1 MLAIESDVV
10 LLACAGAAAGAL
22 YWLRRPMPGTSSQ
35 SQVEPGP
42 VQQSAPS
49 ARHLEVLPA
58 QRLFDV
64 TGTSPLV
71 ELIRQRMGFTP
82 ENFERDV
89 RPLLAAFAEF
99 VQLLPASESHH
110 HAQPGGLLVH
120 LLEVAAHALHFR
132 DAYKLPLGVAPE
144 EQTRLAARYTYAV
157 LVAGLLHDIGKPV
170 TDVVVQLQGAS
181 GESKPWVPL
190 GGTMQEQGADWYTV
204 DFPAQREYRKHERLG
219 LPLLRTLVPG
229 KALAWIGEH
238 SPLMDELFD
247 YLGGEQ
253 RKGVIA
259 ELVGR
264 ADRESVASN
273 LATGPRTRFASARA
287 VPLIE
292 RLMGGLRRVLAEGS
306 VSINRAGAVGFCDG
320 ESLWCVS
327 GSIAKLVRDHLAQTE
342 QRRPGA
348 AGIPDDNSR
357 LFDTWQEYGA
367 AISNEAGAAI
377 WTVKIAIGT
386 WSQRL
391 TVLRFPLSILFQDP
405 AQYPAALP
413 PGAVSVADVKAPR
426 GAAGGHADDHCPPA
440 SPVAPSAPAEQ
451 MPPAH
456 EEPII
461 EATDVG
467 AGDDK
472 PVAGTSPGVE
482 DLPEMDDLDPDVVG
496 VVQDG
501 NSLSASIELEAD
513 DQYLDD
519 IDSAIPE
526 LVQSPEVEAPELM
539 SAPVAPRVRAAPAP
553 AALPAM
559 PARKANV
566 ERFMAWIQSGVSS
579 GSIAYNEA
587 NAAVHFC
594 EEGMLLVSPK
604 IFKDYADNFEAR
616 IDMPTS
622 TDGAP
627 SKEPWRVLQQQ
638 FQKSEYPQKSGSGS
652 FLHRYN
658 VSGPGGKQLT
668 GILIPGPERFF
679 QPVPAANQLLKPAS
693 AGASA

>member
-1 MLAIESDVV
+1 MPAIESDLV
-10 LLACAGAAAGAL
+10 LLACAVVAAGAL
-22 YWLRRPMPGTSSQ
+22 WWLRKSARPPLAEQYSDQGAD
-35 SQVEPGP
+35 PRP
-42 VQQSAPS
+42 APS
-49 ARHLEVLPA
+49 PRHLEVLPA
-58 QRLFDV
+58 RRLFDA
-64 TGTSPLV
+64 TRTSPLL
-71 ELIRQRMGFTP
+71 EQIRQRMGFTP

-89 RPLLAAFAEF
+89 SPLLEAFAEF

-132 DAYKLPLGVAPE
+132 DAYKLPMGVAPE

-157 LVAGLLHDIGKPV
+157 LVAGLLHDVGKPV
-170 TDVVVQLQGAS
+170 TDVLVQLQSAS
-181 GESKPWVPL
+181 GDSKPWVPL
-190 GGTMQEQGADWYTV
+190 GGTMREQGADWYTV
-204 DFPAQREYRKHERLG
+204 EFPAQRDYRKHERLS

-238 SPLMDELFD
+238 PPLMDELFD

-253 RKGVIA
+253 KKGVIA

-264 ADRESVASN
+264 GDRESVANN

-306 VSINRAGAVGFCDG
+306 VSVNRAGAAAFCDG

-367 AISNEAGAAI
+367 ATSNEAGAAI
-377 WTVKIAIGT
+377 WTVQIQIGS

-391 TVLRFPLSILFQDP
+391 TVLRFPLSVLFQD
-405 AQYPAALP
+405 QGHYPAALP
-413 PGAVSVADVKAPR
+413 PGAILVVDAKAP
-426 GAAGGHADDHCPPA
+426 A
-440 SPVAPSAPAEQ
+440 SRASAKGSGAPAEQ
-451 MPPAH
+451 EASASAHVETTPALD
-456 EEPII
+456 EPSV
-461 EATDVG
+461 ESADADAAAYPAV
-467 AGDDK
+467 
-472 PVAGTSPGVE
+472 SLNEE
-482 DLPEMDDLDPDVVG
+482 DLPDLSTADADELGLVQESHFLPAHIASEPDDG
-496 VVQDG
+496 
-501 NSLSASIELEAD
+501 
-513 DQYLDD
+513 YLDD
-519 IDSAIPE
+519 IDSALPE
-526 LVQSPEVEAPELM
+526 LVQSPDVEAPQLM
-539 SAPVAPRVRAAPAP
+539 SAPVAPRVRPAPAL

-566 ERFMAWIQSGVSS
+566 ERFMAWLQSGVST
-579 GSIAYNEA
+579 GSLAYNEA

-594 EEGMLLVSPK
+594 DEGMLLVSPK
-604 IFKDYADNFEAR
+604 IFKDYADNFETR
-616 IDMPTS
+616 IDMAAPG
-622 TDGAP
+622 DGAP

-638 FQKSEYPQKSGSGS
+638 FQKSEYAQKSGSGS

-668 GILIPGPERFF
+668 GILVVGPERFF
-679 QPVPAANQLLKPAS
+679 QPVPSANQLLKPAS
-693 AGASA
+693 AGAST

>member
-1 MLAIESDVV
+1 MLIFQSDIV
-10 LLACAGAAAGAL
+10 LLACAGAAACAL
-22 YWLRRPMPGTSSQ
+22 WWLKKPRPSAAD
-35 SQVEPGP
+35 VGP
-42 VQQSAPS
+42 RDRKPTPRAAPS

-58 QRLFDV
+58 HRLFDV
-64 TGTSPLV
+64 TGTAPLL
-71 ELIRQRMGFTP
+71 EQIRQRIGFTP
-82 ENFERDV
+82 ENFDEDV
-89 RPLLAAFAEF
+89 RPLLEAFAEF

-132 DAYKLPLGVAPE
+132 DAYKLPMGVAPE

-157 LVAGLLHDIGKPV
+157 LVASLLHDIGKPI
-170 TDVVVQLQGAS
+170 TDVLVQLQDAS
-181 GESKPWVPL
+181 GHSKPWVPL
-190 GGTMQEQGADWYTV
+190 GGTMREQGGEWYTV
-204 DFPAQREYRKHERLG
+204 DFPSQKDYRKHERLG

-229 KALAWIGEH
+229 QALAWIGEH
-238 SPLMDELFD
+238 PPLMDELFEF
-247 YLGGEQ
+247 LGGEQ

-264 ADRESVASN
+264 ADKQSVATN
-273 LATGPRTRFASARA
+273 LANGPRTRFASARS

-292 RLMGGLRRVLAEGS
+292 RLMAGLRRVLAEGA
-306 VSINRAGAVGFCDG
+306 VSMNRAGAVGFCDG

-377 WTVKIAIGT
+377 WTVQISIGT
-386 WSQRL
+386 WTQRL
-391 TVLRFPLSILFQDP
+391 TVLKFPLSLLFED
-405 AQYPAALP
+405 AALYPAALP
-413 PGAVSVADVKAPR
+413 VGAITVVDAKANVNSTGPKATAESAPMREPDEAPDGQIPPAAQQSEDGSRSDEVLATSMAPGADPCQEEHLAVSASEPNAVELVQDVQLLAADVPLEV
-426 GAAGGHADDHCPPA
+426 DD
-440 SPVAPSAPAEQ
+440 
-451 MPPAH
+451 
-456 EEPII
+456 
-461 EATDVG
+461 G
-467 AGDDK
+467 
-472 PVAGTSPGVE
+472 
-482 DLPEMDDLDPDVVG
+482 
-496 VVQDG
+496 
-501 NSLSASIELEAD
+501 
-513 DQYLDD
+513 YLDE
-519 IDSAIPE
+519 IDSALPD
-526 LVQSPEVEAPELM
+526 LVQPVDFEAPELM

-566 ERFMAWIQSGVSS
+566 ERFMAWIQAGVST
-579 GSIAYNEA
+579 GSLPYNEA

-616 IDMPTS
+616 IDLP
-622 TDGAP
+622 AP
-627 SKEPWRVLQQQ
+627 SDGGTAKEPWRVLQQQ
-638 FQKSEYPQKSGSGS
+638 FQKSEYAQKSTTGS

-668 GILIPGPERFF
+668 GILVPGPERFF
-679 QPVPAANQLLKPAS
+679 QPVPSPNQLLKPAP
-693 AGASA
+693 AGASS